1 MIEGRVQQFWDAYV
15 ATSRLRDAQFKVR
28 AFGDSAELADELV
41 ALVIAGAK
49 RATTSLRRD
58 FGEPSEQLPAPGDL
72 GIVVD
77 GNNAPRCIVQTV
89 QVDVKPMREVD
100 ERFAWDEGEGD
111 RSLVWWRSAHTRYF
125 RRQGAREGFAVDEA
139 TEVVL

>member
-1 MIEGRVQQFWDAYV
+1 M
-15 ATSRLRDAQFKVR
+15 
-28 AFGDSAELADELV
+28 ADELV

-49 RATTSLRRD
+49 RATTSLRRH
-58 FGEPSEQLPAPGDL
+58 FMEPSEQLPAVGDL

-77 GNNAPRCIVQTV
+77 GDNAPRCIVQTV

-111 RSLVWWRSAHTRYF
+111 RSLTWWRSAHTRYF
-125 RRQGAREGFAVDEA
+125 RRQGARDGFTVDEA
-139 TEVVL
+139 TEVVLERFVVVWPPEFADR